1 MMFGTDVVFLF
12 ATFTTSN
19 LYYSSKHLCS
29 ISEQYGCVVREPEV
43 LGSIFGPVILSD
55 HSDVFHSSHTS
66 K

>member
-19 LYYSSKHLCS
+19 HYYSSKHLCS
-29 ISEQYGCVVREPEV
+29 ISEQYGFVMREPEV
-43 LGSIFGPVILSD
+43 LGSILGHLSD